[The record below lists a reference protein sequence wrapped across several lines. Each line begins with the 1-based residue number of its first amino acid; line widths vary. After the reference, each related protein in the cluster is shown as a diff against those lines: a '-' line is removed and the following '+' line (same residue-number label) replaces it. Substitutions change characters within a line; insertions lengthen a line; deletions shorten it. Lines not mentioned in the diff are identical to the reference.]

1 MRTSKLLSYI
11 HGRSCAILGLGV
23 SNLPLAQVLCDAGIP
38 LTVYDKKSVGALGDA
53 AQDLAARGVRFVCG
67 ADAFAEIGEAL
78 IFRSPGI
85 RPDLSGLVRA
95 QARGS
100 ELCSEIELLLLLGEA
115 ETFGITGSDGKT
127 TTTTLTGKFLETQKA
142 REGIGRVFVGG
153 NIGTPL
159 LTRCDDMT
167 EDDCAVLELSSFQ
180 LMTADACVRHAAI
193 TNLTPNHLD
202 WHTDMDEYER
212 AKRHIVGKETVR
224 FVTNAENAVT
234 ARIAREE
241 IARAAREVILF
252 SSTRT
257 QYEDF
262 SDFATDGKPFGAIYE
277 RDGVIRYSDGHS
289 EQILL
294 KTEHIRVPG
303 RHNVENFMTAMGLTL
318 GEVDVSVYESVAKE
332 FSGVEHR
339 LEWVRTLDGVDYYNG
354 SIDSSPTRTAAA
366 LSALQGR
373 DIVVICGGYDKK
385 IAFEPLAESLC
396 HAARA
401 VVLTGATGEKI
412 RACIEACAQYDREN
426 LQIVSEPIFADAV
439 AAARALARDGGCVLL
454 SPACASFDAFR
465 NFAER
470 GNAFK
475 TIVKSFSSAKDTKN

>member
-1 MRTSKLLSYI
+1 MTTSKLLSYI
-11 HGRSCAILGLGV
+11 NGRSCAILGLGV
-23 SNLPLAQVLCDAGIP
+23 SNLPLARVLCEAGIA
-38 LTVYDKKSVGALGDA
+38 LTVYDKKSVSELGEGAQA
-53 AQDLAARGVRFVCG
+53 LAEQGVRFVCG
-67 ADAFAEIGEAL
+67 AEAFCEIGEAL

-85 RPDLSGLVRA
+85 RPDLPGIVRA
-95 QARGS
+95 TARGS
-100 ELCSEIELLLLLGEA
+100 ELCSEIELLLCLTA
-115 ETFGITGSDGKT
+115 ADTYGITGSDGKT
-127 TTTTLTGKFLETQKA
+127 TTTTLTGKFLEVQKA
-142 REGIGRVFVGG
+142 REGAGRAFVGG

-159 LTRCDDMT
+159 LTVCDTMT
-167 EDDCAVLELSSFQ
+167 EADCAVLELSSFQ
-180 LMTADACVRHAAI
+180 LMTATHTVRHAAI

-212 AKRHIVGKETVR
+212 AKRHLVGKETAR
-224 FVTNAENAVT
+224 LVTNAENAVT

-241 IARAAREVILF
+241 IASGTREVILF

-257 QYEDF
+257 CYGDF
-262 SDFATDGKPFGAIYE
+262 SDFGEGFGAIYE
-277 RDGVIRYSDGHS
+277 REGMICYSDGKC
-289 EQILL
+289 EQALL
-294 KTEHIRVPG
+294 STAHIRVPG

-318 GEVDVSVYESVAKE
+318 GAVDPCVYEEVAKE

-339 LEWVRTLDGVDYYNG
+339 LEWVRNLDGVDYYNS

-366 LSALQGR
+366 LSALDGR

-396 HAARA
+396 RSVRA

-412 RACIEACAQYDREN
+412 RACIEACPLYDAEK
-426 LQIVSEPIFADAV
+426 LQVVSEPIFADAV
-439 AAARALARDGGCVLL
+439 SAARALARDGGCVLL

-470 GNAFK
+470 GNTFK
-475 TIVKSFSSAKDTKN
+475 ATVGGFLPTKDTKN